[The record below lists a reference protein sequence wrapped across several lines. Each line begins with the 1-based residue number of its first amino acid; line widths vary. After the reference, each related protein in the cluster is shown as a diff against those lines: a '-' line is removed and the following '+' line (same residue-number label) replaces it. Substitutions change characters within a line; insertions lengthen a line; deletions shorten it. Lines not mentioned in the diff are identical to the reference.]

1 MFNIKKETPKA
12 LLLEEEG
19 KTFWIQ
25 KRWMQDN
32 GTLTPAGEKARAEAQ
47 TPREQKAEKNTMIG
61 IMGKIERE
69 TERAILFDAFVENAA
84 QCFGV
89 KIWFPKSQIKIC
101 EGSIEVPAWL
111 HSAKEAEHLKAKGA
125 WFRLADMEA

>member
-1 MFNIKKETPKA
+1 MPNIKKETPKA

-32 GTLTPAGEKARAEAQ
+32 GTLTPAGEKARAEA
-47 TPREQKAEKNTMIG
+47 EKNAMIG

-69 TERAILFDAFVENAA
+69 TDRAILFDAFVENAA

-125 WFRLADMEA
+125 WFRLVDMEA